1 MTGAREP
8 GTDEYI
14 LRHKILFIGN
24 SIGLQVSLSWK
35 LPIVKCL
42 RGPFTPH
49 GGQDL
54 TRGAAIWIPLRLIL
68 TTDDS
73 LQRIRDIYFFNFFL
87 NVIDYMTF
95 TDEYQS
101 HPQLLD
107 QSRPIHTASISQWPS
122 SMRSA
127 LFIFSASYLNIPLS
141 QFLYLTTCTDRAET
155 LPSEIASGDMY
166 CIIVYIIV
174 YISEQTVFRLNVFC
188 FHVCILDIEHCA
200 YLTSASHSICAVR
213 ISQCSNQNVNSRL
226 HFSMSILL

>member
-73 LQRIRDIYFFNFFL
+73 LQRIRDIYIFYFFL

-107 QSRPIHTASISQWPS
+107 QSRPIHTASTAVYPS
-122 SMRSA
+122 DLVRCGLRCSSSVHRTWTSPSHSFCTWR
-127 LFIFSASYLNIPLS
+127 LVPTELKLCRLKLPVV
-141 QFLYLTTCTDRAET
+141 TCT
-155 LPSEIASGDMY
+155 
-166 CIIVYIIV
+166 V
-174 YISEQTVFRLNVFC
+174 
-188 FHVCILDIEHCA
+188 
-200 YLTSASHSICAVR
+200 
-213 ISQCSNQNVNSRL
+213 
-226 HFSMSILL
+226 